1 MNVIT
6 QQRES
11 KERSS
16 NDSKTNWARLKSL
29 LESKSSLESSV
40 NMLRTKTIEQFATEC
55 HKIYKTKIKIQYILE
70 SIKMLDGSN
79 NLTYYEEIEKFL
91 FTFRSNN
98 YLMLN
103 LIDSL
108 KPDQWEIVAPFL
120 CHFFYENFYSESTE
134 QEEILYIIYLLLEK
148 EVDTLNTPSL
158 FSFMDTGFL
167 STFLMEFSNR
177 YEIK

>member
-55 HKIYKTKIKIQYILE
+55 HKIYKTKNVSWRIK
-70 SIKMLDGSN
+70 
-79 NLTYYEEIEKFL
+79 
-91 FTFRSNN
+91 
-98 YLMLN
+98 
-103 LIDSL
+103 
-108 KPDQWEIVAPFL
+108 
-120 CHFFYENFYSESTE
+120 
-134 QEEILYIIYLLLEK
+134 
-148 EVDTLNTPSL
+148 
-158 FSFMDTGFL
+158 
-167 STFLMEFSNR
+167 
-177 YEIK
+177 